1 MVETETEDTQCNI
14 RNALADFVCL
24 METRLKTVD
33 DRHPDGWGGDTVL
46 ALFSHADVRMDRLY
60 SAIEGAESIEAV
72 GGYAIDI
79 ANWMM
84 MIADNVGFLT
94 DMHGK

>member
-1 MVETETEDTQCNI
+1 MVETEEETQCNV
-14 RNALADFVCL
+14 RGSLGDFVCL
-24 METRLKTVD
+24 MESKLKIVD

-46 ALFSHADVRMDRLY
+46 TLFTRADVRMDRLFA
-60 SAIEGAESIEAV
+60 AIEGAESIEAV
-72 GGYAIDI
+72 GGYAVDV

-84 MIADNVGFLT
+84 MVADNVGYLT